1 MGLVK
6 INFYDAVFVK
16 DNKSR
21 VGMVIRNDEGHV
33 IASCAKK
40 LLVAYS
46 RGEVETMAT
55 AVAFS
60 LALKIGIKR
69 AILEGDLLV
78 VIKSLRENVK
88 SLSPTSLLL
97 EDAMALFQNFDELLY
112 SHTKKET
119 VIK

>member
-88 SLSPTSLLL
+88 SLSPTGLLL

-112 SHTKKET
+112 SHTKRET
-119 VIK
+119 VMK